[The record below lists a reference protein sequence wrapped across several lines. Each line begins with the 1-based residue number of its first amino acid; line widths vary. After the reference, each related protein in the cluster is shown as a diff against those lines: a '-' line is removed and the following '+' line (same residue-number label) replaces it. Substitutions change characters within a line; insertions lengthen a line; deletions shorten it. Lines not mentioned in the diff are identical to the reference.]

1 MAAET
6 KNVRQNNSGSY
17 ETHTVIIAVVKKFTY
32 YMEGNADHELYNF
45 LNNFFGIMP
54 VKRTVCIRM
63 YL

>member
-1 MAAET
+1 
-6 KNVRQNNSGSY
+6 
-17 ETHTVIIAVVKKFTY
+17 
-32 YMEGNADHELYNF
+32 MEGNADHELYDF